1 MASIPALPISPPVI
15 IKPSQQKVDT
25 GKALKMRL
33 QGQTFAQIATVFDCT
48 PSAIHQAL
56 KKFEPFLNGLEP
68 GSLTAY
74 SEHRADLFNTV
85 EAHLTA
91 SLLDPDCLAK
101 ASLNNRAYAFK
112 QIHEARRLES
122 GQSTQNISVL
132 GKLILQAEEQ
142 LGKPAA
148 SVQATKA
155 TAKAEDGNRV
165 NP

>member
-1 MASIPALPISPPVI
+1 MASTPAPPISPPVI

-33 QGQTFAQIATVFDCT
+33 QGQTFSQIAAVFDCT

-74 SEHRADLFNTV
+74 SENRAELFNSV

-91 SLLDPDCLAK
+91 SLLDPDTLAK

-112 QIHEARRLES
+112 QIHEARRLETN
-122 GQSTQNISVL
+122 QSTSNVSVL
-132 GKLILQAEEQ
+132 GKLILQAEAG
-142 LGKPAA
+142 LGQPNVSK
-148 SVQATKA
+148 QTTKA
-155 TAKAEDGNRV
+155 AAETEDKQG
-165 NP
+165 